1 MYHNAMAEIATSSLA
16 SGSMPS
22 PVSKARSYTFTKY
35 SGYTI
40 VLQHNGS
47 AWLALVHDN
56 RFPGLKRSYLADVR
70 FENGYILEN
79 FITKH
84 SSWQSRR
91 IHIIDK
97 GVPLVYFGSLG
108 LKGGLWVASLFE
120 ESSCKWFC
128 CSGTAWR
135 CVCGFRRNNVCHYHS
150 YDKVHHIC
158 IKCRR
163 ENRCPKFYNCK
174 TCYSTITCYD
184 CCGCR
189 ERQLR
194 ESQQKERER
203 KERERK
209 ERERKEKERKEKER
223 KEQQR
228 RQQERKRKEQLK
240 QRQEKER
247 KERLRKEQERKQQ
260 QEREQRQ
267 AVLSKLDDCLSS
279 AQIDQED
286 TSVQI
291 TSTTS
296 ITNES
301 TTDQVN
307 QEQSYE
313 FVNNDGNIQEDCEAL
328 LDPIATTTDLT
339 DDHSDYNSDK
349 QTPVTRNNNGG
360 LIGNLK
366 SLHTFLLHPISAFS
380 KQSLLKEI
388 SSYANEDDP
397 SLKYFKNKWS
407 KIEDEYAIS
416 DQEILLKSLK
426 DRKGV
431 HNLSL
436 LDITKI
442 LDLILQMGEPAF
454 NIVCKEQDKWLSDSK
469 LVWLEPKLLGLT
481 KVSVHERS
489 ALGAFLSE
497 MDWCKDMMEQFLKS
511 IENTTTLDPIIS
523 FLYMVRK
530 KDIPDFVALS
540 TITNNPLD
548 SNEIVVV
555 QQWIHTIIYHS
566 FLQKISQLSRD
577 VAQCAG
583 PSLAKLLRF
592 GCSDEFL
599 ENVIT
604 DNIDLIN
611 GHKNKFVEVLN
622 LLCDYQVREEICT
635 SAFSVLSQV
644 SADNWV
650 EEIDQ
655 VISSKLFEDAQVYT
669 LDELIEEI
677 IDDETNITAE
687 ELSDLYDNVLQSYN
701 SISQILQ
708 SVNDSDTNNFKNR
721 PFCDWNKEC
730 LTIWANHVKSSSSI
744 SQSELIAGVRHAV
757 KLHHGFFPRDT
768 QMLSLLILLNPSPGM
783 GRLAQINT
791 GEGKSLIVA
800 MLATIH
806 ALQGKKVDVITTS
819 TELSIPEVE
828 KQRPFFASLSVTV
841 AENSKIDTKESAYQ
855 SDVLYGTSG
864 DFQADILRTE
874 FLGQDIRGDRG
885 FNIVVVDE
893 VDSMLFDYRSH
904 SVRLSDAT
912 PGMIHLELSLAV
924 IWQHINQIVAHFT
937 TVGDQV
943 YFIVEDF
950 ERNGNEIKLYSGKN
964 WQSCAMI
971 VDDKRKFIIEQT
983 QSHLEQLLRELS
995 PEERDEYRAYKSLN
1009 NQIADLEEEIS
1020 KISCDEEKESKTA
1033 HCKSLSEKLKTL
1045 PWKERY
1051 PVLDVPNHL
1060 RSIAVSRIPNWT
1072 RSALNAAYGYKK
1084 GAHYAVQNG
1093 RIVPIQYNETGVLQ
1107 PNMVWSDGLT
1117 QFLQLKEGLR
1127 MDPEGVSTNF
1137 ISNVSFFQR
1146 YGSAIYGLTGT
1157 LGETSTINFLHKVYH
1172 TDTIIIPP
1180 YQRRPIIDNEH
1191 SPYLCKELIPIVLSN
1206 ETEWTQTVID
1216 RALSH
1221 AQHKR
1226 AVLIICKFINQVKH
1240 FAENLRKKYDDE
1252 KIFTYTGEEENFEK
1266 SKIDSGEIIIA
1277 TNIAGRGTDLKTSE
1291 SVESHGGM
1299 YVAVTFLPKSFR
1311 VEMQNV
1317 GRTGRS
1323 GKKGMGQLIIYNPA
1337 KSNIK
1342 DIKKDRDAHESA
1354 ANEKAIQD
1362 AEKMLLQDRLF
1373 KEFCTLERRYLPG
1386 VSMISMRQKWVNL
1399 TESYEQYKA
1408 SEFSP
1413 DKITK
1418 YVDDMVLKR
1427 KKTLVNE
1434 VQCKID
1440 SLTDEEKSKLMEDD
1454 KQNYYK
1460 KAANQAES
1468 ERSIFK
1474 EQHKKLVLD
1483 HFFRSQSHQ
1492 PEELLSCLKDGREFE
1507 SKFSTF
1513 ALRYQWGLSD
1523 RRGFEECWGLWL
1535 KSQNFDE
1542 NRTSMDE
1549 ALNRF
1554 HNSFG
1559 TPSKERAEKDE
1570 LVQNPYYYVLKGN
1583 RYLTSG
1589 RDTLDQAIS
1598 CYDRAIA
1605 MDPDFS
1611 VNARYNKAMTLLSF
1625 EENEG
1630 PRQRLAYAELKRAK
1644 EIIVTIAKP
1653 ALLSLNVLI
1662 GENRERIHTSEHI
1675 QHQLNLLSQQENYI
1689 NKACKVIEEAQSKEY
1704 HVKLTANPIIDT
1716 FEPDEQHK
1724 YNKAIDEATV
1734 NGFTHL
1740 FTIAVVKPF
1749 PWASIIGLALLSLA
1763 QMVAGC
1769 LLVACTAGAVGTG
1782 LIAEGVSDMI
1792 TVVKS
1797 AIEGSFDWAAWAI
1810 EKAVGLA
1817 ISIISCGIKTLSKGL
1832 TAVKDG
1838 IKAVTNT
1845 AKTVINKVTTGEITK
1860 QGIKLAAK
1868 ELGKAL
1874 AKGVIKEVVTEAT
1887 KCIVDKVILEKIEKL
1902 IEDHVEK
1909 AITKALSN
1917 NPLVVKL
1924 LELDAKNGNQVWKS
1938 RLLAEGLSLLKER
1951 EQNECIETLKKI
1963 SMGVIENYNS
1973 KAATAIQA
1981 AQRTTIIIQLTGY
1994 TNHFIREFNKKIQSL
2009 ETESKKD
2016 DSQENA
2022 TEHSKPSTSAKSNE
2036 EHVSN
2041 APDIDLKETDIPND
2055 SVSKGTSY
2063 SSKSKPKSKDS
2074 KTPDVKDEPHNL
2086 RDCAETQLKII
2097 SNKFKNKMTQNISK
2111 ILRDEVVSPTIENVT
2126 EKLSLDMDSVKK
2138 NMLAGVQAIGEVQ
2151 ATVGGFISEHSVL
2164 GHFTAQTPQ
2173 KKKYL

>member
-1 MYHNAMAEIATSSLA
+1 MVDN
-16 SGSMPS
+16 SMDPLLDYNNLIRI
-22 PVSKARSYTFTKY
+22 KWIIR
-35 SGYTI
+35 
-40 VLQHNGS
+40 NG
-47 AWLALVHDN
+47 
-56 RFPGLKRSYLADVR
+56 
-70 FENGYILEN
+70 
-79 FITKH
+79 
-84 SSWQSRR
+84 
-91 IHIIDK
+91 
-97 GVPLVYFGSLG
+97 
-108 LKGGLWVASLFE
+108 
-120 ESSCKWFC
+120 
-128 CSGTAWR
+128 
-135 CVCGFRRNNVCHYHS
+135 
-150 YDKVHHIC
+150 
-158 IKCRR
+158 
-163 ENRCPKFYNCK
+163 
-174 TCYSTITCYD
+174 
-184 CCGCR
+184 
-189 ERQLR
+189 
-194 ESQQKERER
+194 R
-203 KERERK
+203 KE
-209 ERERKEKERKEKER
+209 
-223 KEQQR
+223 
-228 RQQERKRKEQLK
+228 
-240 QRQEKER
+240 
-247 KERLRKEQERKQQ
+247 
-260 QEREQRQ
+260 
-267 AVLSKLDDCLSS
+267 
-279 AQIDQED
+279 
-286 TSVQI
+286 
-291 TSTTS
+291 
-296 ITNES
+296 
-301 TTDQVN
+301 
-307 QEQSYE
+307 
-313 FVNNDGNIQEDCEAL
+313 
-328 LDPIATTTDLT
+328 
-339 DDHSDYNSDK
+339 
-349 QTPVTRNNNGG
+349 
-360 LIGNLK
+360 
-366 SLHTFLLHPISAFS
+366 
-380 KQSLLKEI
+380 
-388 SSYANEDDP
+388 
-397 SLKYFKNKWS
+397 
-407 KIEDEYAIS
+407 
-416 DQEILLKSLK
+416 
-426 DRKGV
+426 
-431 HNLSL
+431 
-436 LDITKI
+436 
-442 LDLILQMGEPAF
+442 
-454 NIVCKEQDKWLSDSK
+454 
-469 LVWLEPKLLGLT
+469 
-481 KVSVHERS
+481 
-489 ALGAFLSE
+489 
-497 MDWCKDMMEQFLKS
+497 
-511 IENTTTLDPIIS
+511 
-523 FLYMVRK
+523 
-530 KDIPDFVALS
+530 
-540 TITNNPLD
+540 
-548 SNEIVVV
+548 
-555 QQWIHTIIYHS
+555 
-566 FLQKISQLSRD
+566 
-577 VAQCAG
+577 
-583 PSLAKLLRF
+583 
-592 GCSDEFL
+592 
-599 ENVIT
+599 
-604 DNIDLIN
+604 
-611 GHKNKFVEVLN
+611 
-622 LLCDYQVREEICT
+622 
-635 SAFSVLSQV
+635 
-644 SADNWV
+644 
-650 EEIDQ
+650 
-655 VISSKLFEDAQVYT
+655 
-669 LDELIEEI
+669 
-677 IDDETNITAE
+677 
-687 ELSDLYDNVLQSYN
+687 
-701 SISQILQ
+701 
-708 SVNDSDTNNFKNR
+708 
-721 PFCDWNKEC
+721 
-730 LTIWANHVKSSSSI
+730 
-744 SQSELIAGVRHAV
+744 
-757 KLHHGFFPRDT
+757 
-768 QMLSLLILLNPSPGM
+768 
-783 GRLAQINT
+783 
-791 GEGKSLIVA
+791 
-800 MLATIH
+800 
-806 ALQGKKVDVITTS
+806 
-819 TELSIPEVE
+819 
-828 KQRPFFASLSVTV
+828 FFASLSVTV
-841 AENSKIDTKESAYQ
+841 AENSKIDTKKSAYQ

-912 PGMIHLELSLAV
+912 PGMIHLELPLAV

-950 ERNGNEIKLYSGKN
+950 ERNGDEIKLYSGKN

-1009 NQIADLEEEIS
+1009 NQIANLEEEIS
-1020 KISCDEEKESKTA
+1020 KTSCDEEKESKKD
-1033 HCKSLSEKLKTL
+1033 HCKSLLEKLKTL

-1084 GAHYAVQNG
+1084 GAHYAVQND

-1157 LGETSTINFLHKVYH
+1157 L
-1172 TDTIIIPP
+1172 
-1180 YQRRPIIDNEH
+1180 
-1191 SPYLCKELIPIVLSN
+1191 
-1206 ETEWTQTVID
+1206 
-1216 RALSH
+1216 
-1221 AQHKR
+1221 
-1226 AVLIICKFINQVKH
+1226 
-1240 FAENLRKKYDDE
+1240 
-1252 KIFTYTGEEENFEK
+1252 
-1266 SKIDSGEIIIA
+1266 
-1277 TNIAGRGTDLKTSE
+1277 GRGTDLKTSE

-1342 DIKKDRDAHESA
+1342 DIKKDRNAHESA

-1373 KEFCTLERRYLPG
+1373 KEFCTLEREYLSG

-1440 SLTDEEKSKLMEDD
+1440 SLTDEEKSKLTEDD

-1559 TPSKERAEKDE
+1559 TPFKERAENDE

-1740 FTIAVVKPF
+1740 FTIEVVKPF

-1874 AKGVIKEVVTEAT
+1874 AKG
-1887 KCIVDKVILEKIEKL
+1887 
-1902 IEDHVEK
+1902 
-1909 AITKALSN
+1909 
-1917 NPLVVKL
+1917 
-1924 LELDAKNGNQVWKS
+1924 
-1938 RLLAEGLSLLKER
+1938 
-1951 EQNECIETLKKI
+1951 
-1963 SMGVIENYNS
+1963 
-1973 KAATAIQA
+1973 
-1981 AQRTTIIIQLTGY
+1981 
-1994 TNHFIREFNKKIQSL
+1994 FIFAHLQ
-2009 ETESKKD
+2009 
-2016 DSQENA
+2016 
-2022 TEHSKPSTSAKSNE
+2022 H
-2036 EHVSN
+2036 
-2041 APDIDLKETDIPND
+2041 PN
-2055 SVSKGTSY
+2055 V
-2063 SSKSKPKSKDS
+2063 
-2074 KTPDVKDEPHNL
+2074 
-2086 RDCAETQLKII
+2086 
-2097 SNKFKNKMTQNISK
+2097 
-2111 ILRDEVVSPTIENVT
+2111 
-2126 EKLSLDMDSVKK
+2126 
-2138 NMLAGVQAIGEVQ
+2138 
-2151 ATVGGFISEHSVL
+2151 
-2164 GHFTAQTPQ
+2164 
-2173 KKKYL
+2173 